1 MSIEEARRD
10 VESKRR
16 SFGDEHPET
25 LDSRSH
31 LATELRD
38 AGQYQ
43 KAREAVEELIR
54 TRSRLYPNDEY
65 AIQRLTLILGT
76 VLLALGEFSS
86 ARILE
91 EGVLEAQ
98 DRMYGPDSASSL
110 IAARHLSNALRKMR
124 NYPELAN
131 IQQRILDSL
140 LRTVGEGHP
149 DTLLAMSQLAETR
162 RLMGDFESARDL
174 DTMVI
179 EIAERHELNPRTAIE
194 AKCSLFYDLSQ
205 LKEYDARLVLL
216 LQIFEESEERLPKDD
231 PIRKRISRARK
242 LAKPFLKV
250 MRRAAKSGEPVDP
263 HDIRLRL
270 PDSI

>member
-10 VESKRR
+10 VDSKRR

-25 LDSRSH
+25 LDSLSR

-43 KAREAVEELIR
+43 RARDAVEELIR
-54 TRSRLYPNDEY
+54 MRYRLYPNDEY

-76 VLLALGEFSS
+76 VLLALGDLSS

-91 EGVLEAQ
+91 EGVLESQ
-98 DRMYGPDSASSL
+98 DRMYGSDSVSSL
-110 IAARHLSNALRKMR
+110 TAARHLSNTLRKMGD
-124 NYPELAN
+124 YPELAN
-131 IQQRILDSL
+131 VQQRILDSL
-140 LRTVGEGHP
+140 LRTIGEAHA

-162 RLMGDFESARDL
+162 RSLGDFESAMDL

-179 EIAERHELNPRTAIE
+179 EIAERHEFNPRTAIE
-194 AKCSLFYDLSQ
+194 AKCRLFSDLTQ
-205 LKEYDARLVLL
+205 LKEYDARLVIL
-216 LQIFEESEERLPKDD
+216 LQIFEESEEHLPKAD
-231 PIRKRISRARK
+231 PLRKRISRARR

-250 MRRAAKSGEPVDP
+250 LERAAKSGEPVDAS
-263 HDIRLRL
+263 HIRLRL

>member
-10 VESKRR
+10 VDSKRR

-25 LDSRSH
+25 LDSLSR

-43 KAREAVEELIR
+43 RARDAVEDLIR
-54 TRSRLYPNDEY
+54 TRNRLYPNDEY

-76 VLLALGEFSS
+76 VLLALGELPS

-91 EGVLEAQ
+91 EGVLESQ
-98 DRMYGPDSASSL
+98 DRMHGADSASSL
-110 IAARHLSNALRKMR
+110 IAARHLSNTLRKMGD
-124 NYPELAN
+124 YPALAN
-131 IQQRILDSL
+131 VQQRILDSI
-140 LRTVGEGHP
+140 LRTVGEGHA
-149 DTLLAMSQLAETR
+149 DTLLAMSQLAQTR
-162 RLMGDFESARDL
+162 RLMEDFESARDL
-174 DTMVI
+174 DSMVI
-179 EIAERHELNPRTAIE
+179 EIAERHEFNPRTAIE

-216 LQIFEESEERLPKDD
+216 LQIFEESEQHLPKAD
-231 PIRKRISRARK
+231 PLRKRISRARK
-242 LAKPFLKV
+242 LAKPFLKILQ
-250 MRRAAKSGEPVDP
+250 REAKSGKPVDAY
-263 HDIRLRL
+263 DIRLRL